1 MPLNVLAETINDSVS
16 DLKQGITLYQ
26 QQHYKKAVKVFKQLH
41 ERYPEHPIY
50 LNNLAVAQ
58 VALGEFDAALKS
70 LQQAMNTH
78 KDYAVTQK
86 NISSVYAYMAA
97 EAYNKALDDAKP
109 VSRPELELLTELP
122 QIDSTNNPL
131 DLTKATDET
140 IDVVNEQSIQDVLEQ
155 QTKNWIQAWSKTEVE
170 DYLDHYSNRFQPPD
184 NQSFQEWQSQ
194 RRFRLQNPGNI
205 SISYNQ
211 LKVYTDQ
218 EQQYAIVEFIQ
229 DYNSG
234 RYQDKV
240 RKQLHWILEDGHW
253 RIVREDVIQKL

>member
-1 MPLNVLAETINDSVS
+1 MLAETINDSVS

-26 QQHYKKAVKVFKQLH
+26 QQHYKQAVKVFKQLH
-41 ERYPEHPIY
+41 EHYPDHPVY

-58 VALGEFDAALKS
+58 MALGEFDAALQS

-122 QIDSTNNPL
+122 RIDSSDNPSDITMSTNEAIEVVN
-131 DLTKATDET
+131 KET
-140 IDVVNEQSIQDVLEQ
+140 IQSILEQ
-155 QTKNWIQAWSKTEVE
+155 QTKHWIQSWSDSQVD
-170 DYLDHYSNRFQPPD
+170 DYLDHYSNQFQPSD
-184 NQSFQEWQSQ
+184 NQSFQNWQAQ
-194 RRFRLQNPGNI
+194 RRYRLKSQSNI

-218 EQQYAIVEFIQ
+218 DQQYAIVEFIQ
-229 DYNSG
+229 DYSSG

-240 RKQLHWILEDGHW
+240 RKQLHWNLEDGHW